1 MLTDL
6 LDAASYC
13 DGHTSAIWYYFSG
26 LLRFVCY
33 PLLIY
38 RRSNKT
44 AQGGQS

>member
-6 LDAASYC
+6 LDDALYFN
-13 DGHTSAIWYYFSG
+13 GHTSAIRYCVSG

-44 AQGGQS
+44 ARGNQS